1 MSDHRTAHRN
11 LTDSDET
18 FSRRHS
24 AREPSQRGKRRIY
37 SESLSALNEAYVT
50 QTLRLIELETA
61 GINNMN
67 RIDRLLRRLAAVRTA
82 PVTPIEEAHHTGAAP
97 NVVNL
102 TEPLPPNLKSRK
114 APRQACR

>member
-1 MSDHRTAHRN
+1 MSDHHTAHRN
-11 LTDSDET
+11 LTDTDET

-24 AREPSQRGKRRIY
+24 ARDPLQRGKRPIY
-37 SESLSALNEAYVT
+37 LESLSALNEAYIT

-61 GINNMN
+61 AINNMN

-82 PVTPIEEAHHTGAAP
+82 PVTPLEEAHHAGTSP

-102 TEPLPPNLKSRK
+102 TERGEPHRTV
-114 APRQACR
+114 AA